1 MTIISG
7 VNRIRIAFALS
18 LLLLGACSKEKP
30 VQPQPVAE
38 DENTPQDGGT
48 LIRRLPSDV
57 NTLNPV
63 LVNSR
68 YEHWVASYLF
78 TPLLQLDANLLP
90 TTTGSLTDKY
100 EISPDG
106 KRYTFHLNPKATFSD
121 GTPVRASDV
130 LFTIS
135 KIADPKSESTQ
146 FAGQFELFDE
156 ANSHAD
162 DAHNTVVV
170 AFKDVLAPQLVSFTV
185 VHPIPQHVYSQGDF
199 KTGYT
204 ATAVGAGPYK
214 LVRRVPGKEIV
225 LERRADFW
233 GVRPH
238 IQTILFKVISDDNT
252 AWQAIKRGDVDE
264 TMISSDVWVRESRSP
279 DLLKTM
285 DFRRFYMLAYNYIPW
300 NTRDPMLS
308 DKRVRRA
315 LAMCVDMQ
323 SVINDIYHGTARA
336 MNGPFTPDQW
346 SYNPEVP
353 VIRYDPDE
361 AKRILNSLGWTDTNG
376 DGILDKNGK
385 PFALEMVVGAGNNT
399 SMLQAQLYQSWL
411 KNVGVDLKITTL
423 DPSAFFDRVLHG
435 NYQTSYL
442 AWDLDPDPDPR
453 ALFHSSQFPPAGQNL
468 VFYKNP
474 TADALI
480 DQGRH
485 ELDHSK
491 RVAIYRQLHALLA
504 DDQPYT
510 WTVQVSTKWAIAK
523 RVKNV
528 KESKGWGFYL
538 WYPGELDWWIPKG
551 QQKR

>member
-1 MTIISG
+1 M
-7 VNRIRIAFALS
+7 NRIRIAFALS

-30 VQPQPVAE
+30 VQPLTVAE

-48 LIRRLPSDV
+48 LVRRLPSDI

-63 LVNSR
+63 HINSR

-90 TTTGSLTDKY
+90 TTAGSLTDKY

-106 KRYTFHLNPKATFSD
+106 KLYTFHLNPKATFSD

-156 ANSHAD
+156 PNSHAD
-162 DAHNTVVV
+162 DAHNTLVV
-170 AFKDVLAPQLVSFTV
+170 AFKDVLAPQFVAFTV

-204 ATAVGAGPYK
+204 MSAVGAGPYK
-214 LVRRVPGKEIV
+214 LVRRVRGKEIL

-252 AWQAIKRGDVDE
+252 AWQAIKRGDIDE
-264 TMISSDVWVRESRSP
+264 TNISSDVWGMESRRP
-279 DLLKTM
+279 DLLRIM
-285 DFRRFYMLAYNYIPW
+285 DFRRFYMLSYNYIPW
-300 NTRDPMLS
+300 NTRDPILS

-323 SVINDIYHGTARA
+323 SVINNIYHGTARA

-385 PFALEMVVGAGNNT
+385 PFVLEMVVGAGNST

-442 AWDLDPDPDPR
+442 A
-453 ALFHSSQFPPAGQNL
+453 
-468 VFYKNP
+468 
-474 TADALI
+474 
-480 DQGRH
+480 
-485 ELDHSK
+485 
-491 RVAIYRQLHALLA
+491 
-504 DDQPYT
+504 
-510 WTVQVSTKWAIAK
+510 
-523 RVKNV
+523 
-528 KESKGWGFYL
+528 
-538 WYPGELDWWIPKG
+538 
-551 QQKR
+551 